1 MDTDVAKP
9 LRKRPRIG
17 IRLPV
22 AKLLVERFRAAM
34 PSNEALLRGALAA
47 ATATHGGDINALKRS
62 ASAINRDYERRAYE
76 SYVAAQQGATE
87 AAFRDVLG
95 SLVLDGASPAQ
106 TLAVIAAQA
115 PALDEFFLSISQG
128 RKKRAGG
135 SLDVFCEQF
144 FRMLGYA
151 FDVHRPRSRR
161 AELVF
166 PGVTRRH
173 PSGTEATVLMT
184 KRVLRDAGPHITA
197 SKAAGGRIFMAYPI
211 RKLVPAAAAPQDST
225 PPRTPKPRKKHTKT
239 PRNHPGNHPAT
250 HTPSTTWEAFPTKNT
265 TPLPPRP

>member
-197 SKAAGGRIFMAYPI
+197 SKAAGGRIFVATIDATVPDAELSRFAATGI
-211 RKLVPAAAAPQDST
+211 TLVVPQDVLWNAYSGM
-225 PPRTPKPRKKHTKT
+225 
-239 PRNHPGNHPAT
+239 PGVI
-250 HTPSTTWEAFPTKNT
+250 SLEDFISKQ
-265 TPLPPRP
+265 LDRSQF